1 MNEIDLRRFDLNLLA
16 VFEVLMR
23 ERSVTRAA
31 ERLGRTQSAVS
42 HSLSRLRDQL
52 GDPLLIKGGKRMEPT
67 AIALEF
73 IEQVRPL
80 LRGIERVLSPRH
92 RFEPASSRRV
102 FRLAAPD
109 FALALFT
116 DLLADLRIA
125 APGVSVEWTG
135 PRETM
140 LLEVAEGQVDMAI
153 SPARL
158 RLPAGVVGEDIGALE
173 WRCFANRGHPA
184 FQKWGARAW
193 ARWPH
198 LVVRVGDQLES
209 PVNVAAAAAGLK
221 RTIAGWVPN
230 FSVIAPVLAAS
241 DLLATLP
248 APAMAGTLRR
258 FGLEFQTRAFCHR
271 SDPACHAVERRAR
284 QGSRD
289 RLVAQSAEAPGEE
302 PVYKSRRLRTKPWIR
317 SRCNAARCGSVS
329 SCRRRATTSPAGGIP
344 TPSRA
349 GPISS

>member
-1 MNEIDLRRFDLNLLA
+1 MNKIDLRRFDLNLLA
-16 VFEVLMR
+16 VFEMLMR

-52 GDPLLIKGGKRMEPT
+52 GDPLLIKGGRRMEPT
-67 AIALEF
+67 AFALEF

-92 RFEPASSRRV
+92 RFEPASSRRI

-116 DLLADLRIA
+116 DLLADLRA
-125 APGVSVEWTG
+125 EAPGVSVEWTG

-140 LLEVAEGQVDMAI
+140 LLEVAEGQVDIAL

-173 WRCFANRGHPA
+173 WRCFASRGHPA
-184 FQKWGARAW
+184 FQKWGAKAW

-209 PVNVAAAAAGLK
+209 PVNIAAAAAGLR
-221 RTIAGWVPN
+221 RTIAG
-230 FSVIAPVLAAS
+230 
-241 DLLATLP
+241 
-248 APAMAGTLRR
+248 
-258 FGLEFQTRAFCHR
+258 
-271 SDPACHAVERRAR
+271 
-284 QGSRD
+284 
-289 RLVAQSAEAPGEE
+289 
-302 PVYKSRRLRTKPWIR
+302 
-317 SRCNAARCGSVS
+317 
-329 SCRRRATTSPAGGIP
+329 
-344 TPSRA
+344 
-349 GPISS
+349 